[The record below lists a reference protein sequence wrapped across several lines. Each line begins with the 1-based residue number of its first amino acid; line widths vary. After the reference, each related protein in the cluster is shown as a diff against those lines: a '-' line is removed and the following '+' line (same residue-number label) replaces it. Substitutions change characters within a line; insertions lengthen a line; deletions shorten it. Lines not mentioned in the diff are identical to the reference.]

1 VSPVKSP
8 FLSRHFTEIKA
19 IWLAFDSLNYFTTL
33 KNLFKLN
40 KVRGL
45 YFTFYAINLLNF
57 FGKGEWWIKKIKK
70 PIIYIF
76 YWFRRTMS
84 FAYVPMRDQNLV
96 VRDRNYRLI
105 GFVFFIMFWK
115 KFKIKSQVANENWFV
130 FFNLEENRLK
140 VKFKFDCNLI
150 KKENKKKESLDFG
163 SRFIMK
169 IFLWFWIMWMFLF
182 FFN

>member
-1 VSPVKSP
+1 
-8 FLSRHFTEIKA
+8 
-19 IWLAFDSLNYFTTL
+19 
-33 KNLFKLN
+33 
-40 KVRGL
+40 
-45 YFTFYAINLLNF
+45 
-57 FGKGEWWIKKIKK
+57 
-70 PIIYIF
+70 
-76 YWFRRTMS
+76 MS

-169 IFLWFWIMWMFLF
+169 IFL
-182 FFN
+182 